1 MVDFNFQIPF
11 TPITIGTSGVSVS
24 VAGAPTTVTAT
35 TSGVTTGYGTTQ
47 DWSEVVTAESVA
59 TAIVDVAESTAET
72 VLSTGDVWLSSA
84 IEGSAE
90 LAAAHQQ
97 AEAEQVDIGDI
108 VSDLFNVFS
117 NPETSPLTPYAEA
130 YVDWY
135 EGDTTTAEFI
145 SDPIGT
151 TTGGV
156 VDVITDVIGTDIVVG
171 SIEAAATPLAA
182 VLDPIT
188 EPIGE
193 GIEKLIVP
201 AAIVGGAYLLL
212 K

>member
-1 MVDFNFQIPF
+1 MVSFNFQIPF
-11 TPITIGTSGVSVS
+11 TPITIGTSGIQVTGLPV
-24 VAGAPTTVTAT
+24 VGTAT
-35 TSGVTTGYGTTQ
+35 IGTSGIETGYGTTTE
-47 DWSEVVTAESVA
+47 WSEV
-59 TAIVDVAESTAET
+59 IAET
-72 VLSTGDVWLSSA
+72 PAVVSEAAHSVLDTGDDWLQGA
-84 IEGSAE
+84 IAGAGE
-90 LAAAHQQ
+90 LAAAHQE
-97 AEAEQVDIGDI
+97 AEAQQVDIGDI
-108 VSDLFNVFS
+108 VSDLFNAFS

-151 TTGGV
+151 TTAGV
-156 VDVITDVIGTDIVVG
+156 VDVITDVVGTDIVVG

>member
-1 MVDFNFQIPF
+1 MGLFDPSTWSLEGVAKATVGLLDPVYGEGAPLEFVAEAV
-11 TPITIGTSGVSVS
+11 TPITLDPVGTITELPIYVYEKVVSPAV
-24 VAGAPTTVTAT
+24 
-35 TSGVTTGYGTTQ
+35 
-47 DWSEVVTAESVA
+47 
-59 TAIVDVAESTAET
+59 
-72 VLSTGDVWLSSA
+72 STGDVWLSEA
-84 IEGSAE
+84 IEGAE
-90 LAAAHQQ
+90 ALATTQQQ
-97 AEAEQVDIGDI
+97 AQAEQVDIGDI

-151 TTGGV
+151 TTAGV
-156 VDVITDVIGTDIVVG
+156 VDVITDVVGTDIVVG

-201 AAIVGGAYLLL
+201 AAILGGAYLLL

>member
-1 MVDFNFQIPF
+1 MGLFDPSTWSVKGFAQATYDVLDPVYGEDAPLEFVAEAVTPEAILAPYTETIIPAAKKVLDTGDDWLSAAIADVGDVGLTYPTTF
-11 TPITIGTSGVSVS
+11 KTSG
-24 VAGAPTTVTAT
+24 G
-35 TSGVTTGYGTTQ
+35 
-47 DWSEVVTAESVA
+47 
-59 TAIVDVAESTAET
+59 I
-72 VLSTGDVWLSSA
+72 
-84 IEGSAE
+84 
-90 LAAAHQQ
+90 
-97 AEAEQVDIGDI
+97 DIGDI
-108 VSDLFNVFS
+108 VSDLFNIFS
-117 NPETSPLTPYAEA
+117 DPSTSPLTPYAEA

-151 TTGGV
+151 TTAGV
-156 VDVITDVIGTDIVVG
+156 VDVVTDIVGTDIVVG
-171 SIEAAATPLAA
+171 SIEAAAKPLAA

-201 AAIVGGAYLLL
+201 AAILGGAYLLL

>member
-1 MVDFNFQIPF
+1 MGLFDPS
-11 TPITIGTSGVSVS
+11 TWSVKGFAQATYD
-24 VAGAPTTVTAT
+24 VLDPVYGEGAPL
-35 TSGVTTGYGTTQ
+35 
-47 DWSEVVTAESVA
+47 EF
-59 TAIVDVAESTAET
+59 VAEAVTPEAILAPYTET
-72 VLSTGDVWLSSA
+72 IIPAAKKVLDTGDDWLSGA
-84 IEGSAE
+84 IEG
-90 LAAAHQQ
+90 AAALATTQQQ
-97 AEAEQVDIGDI
+97 AQAEQVDIGDI
-108 VSDLFNVFS
+108 VSDLFNIFS
-117 NPETSPLTPYAEA
+117 DPSTSPLTPYAEA

-151 TTGGV
+151 TTAGV
-156 VDVITDVIGTDIVVG
+156 VDVVTDIVGTDIVVG

-182 VLDPIT
+182 ILDPIT

-201 AAIVGGAYLLL
+201 AAILGGAYLLL

>member
-1 MVDFNFQIPF
+1 MGLFDPSTWSVKGFAQATYDVLDPVYGEDAPLEFVAEAV
-11 TPITIGTSGVSVS
+11 TPITLDPIGTITELPIYV
-24 VAGAPTTVTAT
+24 
-35 TSGVTTGYGTTQ
+35 Y
-47 DWSEVVTAESVA
+47 EK
-59 TAIVDVAESTAET
+59 IVPPA
-72 VLSTGDVWLSSA
+72 DVWLSEA
-84 IEGSAE
+84 IEGAAD
-90 LAAAHQQ
+90 LATTQQQ
-97 AEAEQVDIGDI
+97 AQAEQVDIGDI
-108 VSDLFNVFS
+108 VSDLFNIFS
-117 NPETSPLTPYAEA
+117 DPSTSPLTPYAEA

-151 TTGGV
+151 TTAGV
-156 VDVITDVIGTDIVVG
+156 VDVITDVVGTDIVVG

-201 AAIVGGAYLLL
+201 AAILGGAYLLL

>member
-1 MVDFNFQIPF
+1 MGLFDPSTWSVKGFAQATYDVLDPVYGEGAPLEFVAEAV
-11 TPITIGTSGVSVS
+11 TPITLDPVG
-24 VAGAPTTVTAT
+24 TVTELPI
-35 TSGVTTGYGTTQ
+35 YIL
-47 DWSEVVTAESVA
+47 D
-59 TAIVDVAESTAET
+59 
-72 VLSTGDVWLSSA
+72 TGDDWLSGA
-84 IEGSAE
+84 IEG
-90 LAAAHQQ
+90 AAALATTQQQ
-97 AEAEQVDIGDI
+97 AQAEQVDIGDI
-108 VSDLFNVFS
+108 VSDLFNIFS
-117 NPETSPLTPYAEA
+117 DPDTSPLTPYAEA

-151 TTGGV
+151 TTAGT
-156 VDVITDVIGTDIVVG
+156 VDVITDIVGTDIIVG

-201 AAIVGGAYLLL
+201 AAILGGAYLLL

>member
-1 MVDFNFQIPF
+1 MGLFDPSTWSLEGVAKATVDLLDPVYGEGAPLEFVAEAV
-11 TPITIGTSGVSVS
+11 TPEAILAPYTETYTETILPAAKKVLDTGDDWLSAAIANVGDVGLTYPTTFKTSG
-24 VAGAPTTVTAT
+24 G
-35 TSGVTTGYGTTQ
+35 
-47 DWSEVVTAESVA
+47 
-59 TAIVDVAESTAET
+59 I
-72 VLSTGDVWLSSA
+72 
-84 IEGSAE
+84 
-90 LAAAHQQ
+90 
-97 AEAEQVDIGDI
+97 DIGSI

-151 TTGGV
+151 TTAGV
-156 VDVITDVIGTDIVVG
+156 VDVITDIVGTDIVVG

-182 VLDPIT
+182 ILDPIT

-201 AAIVGGAYLLL
+201 AAILGGAYLLL